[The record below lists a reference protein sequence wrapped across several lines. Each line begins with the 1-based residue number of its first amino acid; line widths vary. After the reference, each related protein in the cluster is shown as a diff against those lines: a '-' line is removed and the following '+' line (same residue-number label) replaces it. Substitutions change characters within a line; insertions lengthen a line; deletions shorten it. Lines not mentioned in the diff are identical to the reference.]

1 MKKLTQRCTLLFFGA
16 WLTACGT
23 SSGASVVY
31 DSGSNPVDASVTD
44 AVSDASD
51 TLSDTAVVDAP
62 PADAAPAD
70 VAPTSDLADT
80 KSVDATTPD
89 LLSIDAPLPD
99 LGAVDVAGTC
109 PVDIQP
115 DGACV
120 GAVECEIGQECC
132 CGKCYPSM
140 VCNCAGGTWACY
152 STDACMS
159 PACAD
164 AGGADIAQP
173 DNTGAMPWT
182 LFTLQKG
189 GGPCPPGGVCSET
202 WTLATDGVVTHQ
214 KGNTGSG
221 TTMDAADFGAATA
234 ILGDVSFLGLMKNGF
249 VCGVPPTDV
258 GVSFTL
264 SLSGVQYTQNVT
276 GCSFSGGQD
285 AAPVQSLSAL
295 LTKY

>member
-80 KSVDATTPD
+80 KSVDATAPD

-140 VCNCAGGTWACY
+140 VCNCASGPAGTR
-152 STDACMS
+152 
-159 PACAD
+159 
-164 AGGADIAQP
+164 
-173 DNTGAMPWT
+173 
-182 LFTLQKG
+182 
-189 GGPCPPGGVCSET
+189 
-202 WTLATDGVVTHQ
+202 
-214 KGNTGSG
+214 
-221 TTMDAADFGAATA
+221 
-234 ILGDVSFLGLMKNGF
+234 ILMR
-249 VCGVPPTDV
+249 
-258 GVSFTL
+258 
-264 SLSGVQYTQNVT
+264 
-276 GCSFSGGQD
+276 
-285 AAPVQSLSAL
+285 
-295 LTKY
+295 